1 MKNEYKT
8 KKGTTIAVD
17 IATSEA
23 LDGYCK
29 RCGILKK
36 DFVRIALEWFNELD
50 IDITSETHYKPE
62 QTIKNEE
69 LEQLP
74 IVKQQVNGLYQLMA
88 GFIDKTT
95 INIESVVKTAEELG
109 NIRAKNEILK
119 VQNIELSN
127 KVKDLSVWKENAL
140 RELIRIQH
148 EQRSFGKIKINIPDK

>member
-1 MKNEYKT
+1 M
-8 KKGTTIAVD
+8 
-17 IATSEA
+17 
-23 LDGYCK
+23 
-29 RCGILKK
+29 
-36 DFVRIALEWFNELD
+36 
-50 IDITSETHYKPE
+50 
-62 QTIKNEE
+62 
-69 LEQLP
+69 EQLP
-74 IVKQQVNGLYQLMA
+74 IEKQQVNGLYQLMA

>member
-1 MKNEYKT
+1 MKNDFKI

-36 DFVRIALEWFNELD
+36 DFVRIALEWFDELD

-62 QTIKNEE
+62 QMIRDAE

-74 IVKQQVNGLYQLMA
+74 IVKQQVNGLYQLLS
-88 GFIDKTT
+88 GFIDKAT
-95 INIESVVKTAEELG
+95 INIDSVVKTAEDLG
-109 NIRAKNEILK
+109 NIRAKNESLK
-119 VQNIELSN
+119 SQNKELLDRVEELSTWKRN
-127 KVKDLSVWKENAL
+127 AIEEFVRVQDQQKV
-140 RELIRIQH
+140 
-148 EQRSFGKIKINIPDK
+148 FGKIKIKIPM